1 MTCRKRL
8 NKAGLELRPESTALA
23 VHDLLPLVELCWAWG
38 SGSGFHTRVRA
49 QNPDGPVGRAG
60 WVWGGGGVGRG
71 GVGRVG
77 VGRGQG
83 GYGERAEWAG
93 WEWGGG
99 GVGRGRSGEREG
111 GVAQG
116 LLVGCCLQGE
126 DPLPPLR
133 GVCIPTTACVDIPCL
148 IKIYRLLCYF
158 KVK

>member
-23 VHDLLPLVELCWAWG
+23 VHYLLPLVELCWAWG
-38 SGSGFHTRVRA
+38 RGSGFHTRVRA

-60 WVWGGGGVGRG
+60 WVWGEC
-71 GVGRVG
+71 GVGRV
-77 VGRGQG
+77 
-83 GYGERAEWAG
+83 
-93 WEWGGG
+93 